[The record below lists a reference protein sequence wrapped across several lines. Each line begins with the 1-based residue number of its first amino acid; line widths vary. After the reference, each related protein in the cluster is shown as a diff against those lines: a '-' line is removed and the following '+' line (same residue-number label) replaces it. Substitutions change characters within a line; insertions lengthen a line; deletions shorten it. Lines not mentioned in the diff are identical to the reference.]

1 VEKDWVMPGV
11 VRVGKD
17 VHVGHASGTPNPFHK
32 TSYATGS
39 SNVISNGAKTVRGAG
54 VDRTACGDPAIG
66 LSSNVIINGTGVHR
80 LNDATAGHG
89 SWVGNKAASG
99 SQNVIANG
107 GSGAEATTTIPVTIY
122 QYERAD
128 TTDPVQ
134 PYNTP
139 SAPTR
144 SINFGIQ
151 LSSGSVMDS
160 TGTSL
165 TKSNLSP
172 HTPDQINTK
181 LSGI

>member
-39 SNVISNGAKTVRGAG
+39 SNVI
-54 VDRTACGDPAIG
+54 
-66 LSSNVIINGTGVHR
+66 
-80 LNDATAGHG
+80 
-89 SWVGNKAASG
+89 
-99 SQNVIANG
+99 ANG
-107 GSGAEATTTIPVTIY
+107 GSGAEATATIPVTIY
-122 QYERAD
+122 QYERVD

-139 SAPTR
+139 SSSLAR